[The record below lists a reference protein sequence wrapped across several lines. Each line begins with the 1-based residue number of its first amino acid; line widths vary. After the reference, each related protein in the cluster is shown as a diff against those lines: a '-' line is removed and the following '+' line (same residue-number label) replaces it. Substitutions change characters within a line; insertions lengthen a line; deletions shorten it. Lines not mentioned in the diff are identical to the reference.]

1 MLNRSLYLNQL
12 LDGIKTPSVKI
23 LTGMRRS
30 GKSGVL
36 QLLRDALTARGVAKQ
51 NIITLGFEGL
61 ENASITDSSTL
72 YDAVSQRV
80 GAAQGRVYLFLDEPG
95 RVRIWERAALHLLH
109 DFDMDIYVAGSNS
122 TVTSPSVLAILEEC
136 NSIYQI
142 GPLSFSE
149 YLEFRESYAQPED
162 NQREFARYIML
173 GGFPTLHLRA
183 YTQEEA
189 YAYLR
194 DVVGSTIWNDVVGS
208 HQLRKAEQLT
218 RIMRFVIE
226 NIGQTFSAKHLSDS
240 LKGENKEIN
249 IETVYTYLE
258 RLENAFIVSRC
269 KRYDLS
275 IEEPLKTQE
284 KFYLSDHALRFA
296 ILGFSP
302 EAIGSSLENLVY
314 LELVRRGYDVYLGKH
329 GRRTIDFVAMRGNER
344 IYVQLGREV
353 IATRQEN
360 AAYGALASLRDNYPK
375 YILCM
380 DKDSA
385 GNKNGIQTVAITD
398 FLTESYLP

>member
-1 MLNRSLYLNQL
+1 MINRSHYLNQML
-12 LDGIKTPSVKI
+12 EGLKTPSVKI
-23 LTGMRRS
+23 LTGIRRG

-36 QLLRDALTARGVAKQ
+36 QLLRDVLTARGVQKQ

-61 ENASITDSSTL
+61 ENSAISDSSAL
-72 YDAVSQRV
+72 YDAVSQRLASV
-80 GAAQGRVYLFLDEPG
+80 QGRVYLFLDEPG

-109 DFDMDIYVAGSNS
+109 DFDIDIYVAGSNNS
-122 TVTSPSVLAILEEC
+122 VTSPSVLAILDEC
-136 NSIYQI
+136 SSIYNI

-149 YLEFRESYAQPED
+149 YIEFRETYTQPED
-162 NQREFARYIML
+162 TQREFARFIML
-173 GGFPTLHLRA
+173 GGFPALHLRA
-183 YTQEEA
+183 STQDEA

-194 DVVGSTIWNDVVGS
+194 DVVGSAIWNDVVGS

-226 NIGQTFSAKHLSDS
+226 NVGQTFSAKHLSDS

-258 RLENAFIVSRC
+258 RLENAYIVSRC

-296 ILGFSP
+296 ILGFTP

-314 LELVRRGYDVYLGKH
+314 LELIRRDYDVYMGKH
-329 GRRTIDFVAMRGNER
+329 GRRTIDFVAMRGDER
-344 IYVQLGREV
+344 VYVQLGREI
-353 IATRQEN
+353 IATQQDN
-360 AAYGALASLRDNYPK
+360 AAFAALSSLRDNYPK

-380 DKDSA
+380 DKGSA
-385 GNKNGIQTVAITD
+385 GNRNGIQTVTVTD
-398 FLTESYLP
+398 FLTENYLA